1 MDVLSIALIL
11 LIAWIAII
19 AVAVAL
25 ARAAGR
31 ADARSDADMRR
42 LSVRAD
48 TVRERSDES
57 TPLGAHADEVMR
69 TNTRLGVPQPTSER
83 PAADEPRPAPKRF
96 KRRSRFT
103 TKRAR
108 IKNLRD

>member
-19 AVAVAL
+19 VVAVAL

-31 ADARSDADMRR
+31 ADAQSDADMRR
-42 LSVRAD
+42 LAVRPD
-48 TVRERSDES
+48 TARERSEES
-57 TPLGAHADEVMR
+57 TPLDALADEVMR
-69 TNTRLGVPQPTSER
+69 TNARTGGPQPTPER
-83 PAADEPRPAPKRF
+83 EAAAEPRPAPKRF

-103 TKRAR
+103 TKRSR
-108 IKNLRD
+108 IKNLSD